1 MSDFQMRKP
10 LGCLEIILSNVRID
24 RESLVPGRQ
33 RQTSADVAEQNDAE
47 PPVRPSSFANDDGE
61 AWPLIPFPDGWYAS

>member
-47 PPVRPSSFANDDGE
+47 PMTVRRGR
-61 AWPLIPFPDGWYAS
+61 